1 MSWSEDIEKV
11 LEEIRMNA
19 VQLSTSH
26 KQNYFFYKSLYK
38 YFKIPT
44 IILSSCSAVSAVGL
58 QNYIGQQ
65 HISGIVCLLGLTIS
79 IINSI
84 ELFLKLQETLE
95 MELNCSKEFYN
106 LSIDIKKTLLLDA
119 NNRQL
124 SGNIYLDKKY
134 NDYIKLQE
142 QSNLI
147 SNNFNDGLNK
157 LPKKPTFLKG
167 IAKTEI
173 KRKTSNSS
181 SSSTASP
188 LTPSNEQGD
197 EERGFDRDL

>member
-1 MSWSEDIEKV
+1 MNLWTNDIEKV

-44 IILSSCSAVSAVGL
+44 IVLSSFGAVSSVGL
-58 QNYIGQQ
+58 QNYISQQ
-65 HISGIVCLLGLTIS
+65 HISGLVCLLGLTIS

-95 MELNCSKEFYN
+95 TELNCSKEFYN

-119 NNRQL
+119 ENREI
-124 SGNIYLDKKY
+124 SGQAYLQKRY
-134 NDYIKLQE
+134 SDYVKLQE

-147 SNNFNDGLNK
+147 SNTFNDGLNI
-157 LPKKPTFLKG
+157 LPKKSSMIRK
-167 IAKTEI
+167 II
-173 KRKTSNSS
+173 KKKDSDTSSSS
-181 SSSTASP
+181 SSSTSP
-188 LTPSNEQGD
+188 LPNLGQPD
-197 EERGFDRDL
+197 DREL

>member
-1 MSWSEDIEKV
+1 MNLWTCDIEKV

-19 VQLSTSH
+19 VQLSNSH

-44 IILSSCSAVSAVGL
+44 IILSSVGAVSSVGL
-58 QNYIGQQ
+58 QNYISQE
-65 HISGIVCLLGLTIS
+65 HISGLVCLLGLTIS

-119 NNRQL
+119 ENREI
-124 SGNIYLDKKY
+124 SGQAYLQKKY
-134 NDYIKLQE
+134 SDYVKLQE

-147 SNNFNDGLNK
+147 SNTFNDGLNK
-157 LPKKPTFLKG
+157 LPKKISMMRTIVK
-167 IAKTEI
+167 K
-173 KRKTSNSS
+173 KNSDSSSS
-181 SSSTASP
+181 SSSTSP
-188 LTPSNEQGD
+188 LPILG
-197 EERGFDRDL
+197 ERDDRDL

>member
-1 MSWSEDIEKV
+1 MSWSDDIEKV

-124 SGNIYLDKKY
+124 GGSIYLDKKY

-167 IAKTEI
+167 IGKTEI

>member
-1 MSWSEDIEKV
+1 MNLWTNDIEKV

-44 IILSSCSAVSAVGL
+44 IVLSSFGAVSSVGL
-58 QNYIGQQ
+58 QNYISQQ
-65 HISGIVCLLGLTIS
+65 HISGLVCLLGLTIS

-95 MELNCSKEFYN
+95 TELNCSKEFYN

-119 NNRQL
+119 ENREI
-124 SGNIYLDKKY
+124 SGQAYLQKRY
-134 NDYIKLQE
+134 SDYVKLQE

-147 SNNFNDGLNK
+147 SNTFNDGLNI
-157 LPKKPTFLKG
+157 LPKKSTMIRK
-167 IAKTEI
+167 II
-173 KRKTSNSS
+173 KKKDSDTSS
-181 SSSTASP
+181 SSSTSSTSP
-188 LTPSNEQGD
+188 LPNLGQHD
-197 EERGFDRDL
+197 DREL